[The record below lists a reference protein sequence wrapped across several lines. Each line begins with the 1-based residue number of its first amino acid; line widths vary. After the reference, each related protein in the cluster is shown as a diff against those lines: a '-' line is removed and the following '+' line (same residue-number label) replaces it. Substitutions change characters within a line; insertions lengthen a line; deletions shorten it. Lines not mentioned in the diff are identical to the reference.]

1 MDGLNTPKFTT
12 NESSKDV
19 GRRNEIISAGKEHQ
33 NAVSRQNNQGK
44 LNRTRFTAYDVTI
57 RTMHTKS

>member
-12 NESSKDV
+12 NVSSKDF

-33 NAVSRQNNQGK
+33 NAVSRQNNQEK
-44 LNRTRFTAYDVTI
+44 LKIKRFTAYDVTI
-57 RTMHTKS
+57 RNMHTKS